1 MIRKR
6 RALSPVIA
14 TVIITGVV
22 LAIGS
27 GLWGFALSAS
37 SAMADDYVNGTLNLL
52 YEITERFTVEHVSN
66 SSNGDAL
73 LVWVYNY
80 GPVNIT
86 VAVNAEVND
95 GNNGSITDQGILAGE
110 IKEIQIPF
118 PDNLEQGDEIAVKV
132 YSKRQNNAYYIYY
145 V

>member
-6 RALSPVIA
+6 RGLSPVIA
-14 TVIITGVV
+14 TLIITGVV
-22 LAIGS
+22 LAIGG

-66 SSNGDAL
+66 SSDGDAL

-86 VAVNAEVND
+86 VAVNVEVND

-118 PDNLEQGDEIAVKV
+118 PDKLEQGDEIAVKV
-132 YSKRQNNAYYIYY
+132 YSERQNNAYYIYY

>member
-86 VAVNAEVND
+86 VTVNAEIND

-110 IKEIQIPF
+110 IIEIQIPF

>member
-1 MIRKR
+1 VSVKR
-6 RALSPVIA
+6 RALSPVVS
-14 TVIITGVV
+14 TLIITGVV

-37 SAMADDYVNGTLNLL
+37 SAMADNYVNGTLNLL

-66 SSNGDAL
+66 TSNGDAL

-86 VAVNAEVND
+86 VALNAEVND
-95 GNNGSITDQGILAGE
+95 GNNGTLTDQVILAGE

-118 PDNLEQGDEIAVKV
+118 PDNLEQEDEIAVKV
-132 YSKRQNNAYYIYY
+132 YSVRQNYAYYIYY